1 MSSQWEHDAWRE
13 GANHHPVA
21 AVVLMPRRL
30 APHVTQP
37 TPLGRRFNQEKL
49 LQDLRQPVPPLALQ
63 QLRQEAGAL
72 VTGVDNAGTHLLQ
85 VAEKWYPR
93 PPRPDRRPDQPAEL
107 ANSARHMWDIFK
119 QMRQYR
125 RTAQGIVSAWKVW
138 VQFQKAHRIHK
149 QRSKQRTKQKRDD
162 LLEQAQQSA
171 RAGNLF
177 GLWKVVKQLAPKA
190 PRRRLQLHKDG
201 QILSPD
207 EELQW
212 IVQAYGDRYGVG
224 SSEPAWTYQPRALLS
239 EVVIDASDLADVL
252 SRLHPRKAVPRNSVP
267 PVLLKACCSDIA
279 PALASDVN
287 DKWSRD
293 SAQVNQEWS
302 DANVALL
309 PKAHGRSRTPVDWRP
324 IGLQDC
330 LGKSVMTLLLRQARQ
345 ALVNLS
351 VGILRQLISQ
361 AGVPAQHL
369 GKSSRT
375 VTMFANMLKEIG
387 SLSINERR
395 DNSHHSAQAAY
406 KSAWI
411 LAARWGHIKDAM
423 DLAGVPLGVQ
433 DILLVWLAQVR
444 CVFNH
449 RGRSGTISPRWGL
462 RQGCIASP
470 LLRAAFTSL
479 VCTTLEHKLGTDW
492 PRNHATL

>member
-1 MSSQWEHDAWRE
+1 MVIAMES
-13 GANHHPVA
+13 
-21 AVVLMPRRL
+21 
-30 APHVTQP
+30 
-37 TPLGRRFNQEKL
+37 
-49 LQDLRQPVPPLALQ
+49 
-63 QLRQEAGAL
+63 
-72 VTGVDNAGTHLLQ
+72 
-85 VAEKWYPR
+85 
-93 PPRPDRRPDQPAEL
+93 
-107 ANSARHMWDIFK
+107 
-119 QMRQYR
+119 
-125 RTAQGIVSAWKVW
+125 
-138 VQFQKAHRIHK
+138 
-149 QRSKQRTKQKRDD
+149 
-162 LLEQAQQSA
+162 
-171 RAGNLF
+171 
-177 GLWKVVKQLAPKA
+177 
-190 PRRRLQLHKDG
+190 
-201 QILSPD
+201 
-207 EELQW
+207 
-212 IVQAYGDRYGVG
+212 G

-293 SAQVNQEWS
+293 SPQVNQEWS

-444 CVFNH
+444 YVFNH

-470 LLRAAFTSL
+470 LLWAAFTSL

-492 PRNHATL
+492 PRNHATLYADDTHLRWMFHSYP